1 MLIHSNATVN
11 IERMELTDWVS
22 ALVEVKTGYGVYINS
37 RQEAII
43 QSTDSQGAY
52 KEFLMMTDGI
62 FIVNVWDKIVWGA
75 RTFVVQWGE
84 KFSDLTGEHGQYILM
99 ETFNGS

>member
-11 IERMELTDWVS
+11 IKRMVLTDWVS
-22 ALVEVKTGYGVYINS
+22 ELSEVKVDYPVYINC
-37 RQEAII
+37 RQESIT

-52 KEFLMMTDGI
+52 KEFMMLTDASFEI
-62 FIVNVWDKIVWGA
+62 NVWDNAIWGT

-84 KFSDLTGEHGQYILM
+84 KFDDLTGEHGQYILM
-99 ETFNGS
+99 ETFNG